1 MIYVFLLASCIVFI
15 ELFIV
20 LDLKKEA
27 KGMVARSHA
36 AMRVMMSGEYDDDEK
51 ETLVRR
57 ASIDMFKATFFFSL
71 KFLLIVLVLYT
82 MYWLTVTV
90 FPELREPILGSIVS
104 PIVIIGLTMA
114 AAAYL
119 WARNVLLK

>member
-27 KGMVARSHA
+27 MDMVARSHA
-36 AMRVMMSGEYDDDEK
+36 AMRVMMSAEYDDDEK

-57 ASIDMFKATFFFSL
+57 ASINMLKATFFFSL
-71 KFLLIVLVLYT
+71 KFLLVVMALYT

-90 FPELREPILGSIVS
+90 FPELREPILRSIVS
-104 PIVIIGLTMA
+104 PIVIIGLTLA
-114 AAAYL
+114 AAAYV

>member
-27 KGMVARSHA
+27 MDMVARSHA
-36 AMRVMMSGEYDDDEK
+36 AMRVMMSAEYDDDEK

-57 ASIDMFKATFFFSL
+57 ASINMLKATFFF
-71 KFLLIVLVLYT
+71 
-82 MYWLTVTV
+82 
-90 FPELREPILGSIVS
+90 
-104 PIVIIGLTMA
+104 
-114 AAAYL
+114 
-119 WARNVLLK
+119 